1 MPTFTPTS
9 WTTGVRKVVLPNG
22 LTVLVQHDGSAPVAA
37 VVTHVRAGF
46 FDEPDRWVGISH
58 VLEHMFFKGTPSRGP
73 GRIARDTKAV
83 GGYLN
88 ASTSYDHTSYYAVLP
103 AARLP
108 EALAIQADALTHA
121 AIDAGELGR
130 ELKVI
135 IQEARRKLDDP
146 GAVTQETLHEVMYDR
161 HRIRRWRIGR
171 EEELARFTRDDVFGY
186 YASRYV
192 PSRTIVAIVGD
203 VDVEATVELARRTYE
218 SWPGAVAAHDPSP
231 EEPPRREVRSRTL
244 RGDVTQAEVAVGW
257 RGVAALDPR
266 AVPLDL
272 AAGVL
277 GAGRGSWLYRALRE
291 TGLATSVAAHHY
303 SPTELGVFSINAGC
317 EAERVGAVVDRI
329 AEATTRLALSGPSEA
344 DLERTRTL
352 LLARWSRR
360 MEEMDG
366 RAASL
371 AAAEALGDY
380 RLLDREFEQLAT
392 ATGEVVRESA
402 QLVLDPEAVSAVVYL
417 PAHEGRELTGDGLA
431 RSFAVTAVSG
441 STAPRFGTR
450 PAVAGNGATSRRAAE
465 SSSRPIADIHHVAL
479 AGFDLL
485 VRRKPGVPVVSL
497 GVYLPRVAFD
507 PAGKAGLGA
516 LTVRSA
522 IRGAGDLDAAGLA
535 FAFERLGGTLAPSV
549 TLDWLG
555 FGTVV
560 LAPHAREAADLLHLV
575 LREPRFAD
583 DQVEAERGL
592 LVEETARV
600 ADDMFRYPFQLALAG
615 AFGDR
620 GYGVPALGLPDD
632 LRRLT
637 PGDVRACHAGTL
649 TGCRGVVVAVG
660 DIDPQRA
667 LESLAGM
674 FAADPARPAVQL
686 DAPVGWALA
695 GETVVR
701 AVTRDKAQSAFAMAF
716 PGPSRRDPARHAA
729 EVWSAVASGLGGRL
743 FEALR
748 DRRSLAYTVVASSW
762 QKARGGAFLTYIATS
777 PEREEEARNEMLR
790 ELERFAGERVTAAEL
805 SQAANYLAGQTVVSR
820 QSGSALVGE
829 ILEAWLAGEGLA
841 DMADNGE
848 RYLAVTAEQ
857 VRAAV
862 ERSFGSTGVRA
873 EGVVRSRTESD
884 SPYLPARVLATR
896 AR

>member
-1 MPTFTPTS
+1 MASSLVPS
-9 WTTGVRKVVLPNG
+9 WTAGVRREVLPNG
-22 LTVLVQHDGSAPVAA
+22 LTVLVQRDTSAPVAA

-73 GRIARDTKAV
+73 GRIARETKAA

-108 EALAIQADALTHA
+108 EALAIQADALMHA

-171 EEELARFTRDDVFGY
+171 EEALAGFTRDDVFGY

-203 VDVEATVELARRTYE
+203 LDAEATIELARRTYQ
-218 SWPGAVAAHDPSP
+218 SWPAAEGARDPSP

-244 RGDVTQAEVAVGW
+244 RGDVTQAEIAVGW
-257 RGVAALDPR
+257 RGVPALDPR

-291 TGLATSVAAHHY
+291 TGIATSVAAHHY
-303 SPTELGVFSINAGC
+303 SPTELGVFSINAVC
-317 EAERVGAVVDRI
+317 EAERVGVVVERI
-329 AEATTRLALSGPSEA
+329 AEATTRLAMSGLPEA

-352 LLARWSRR
+352 LLARWSTR

-371 AAAEALGDY
+371 ASAEALGDY
-380 RLLDREFEQLAT
+380 RLLDRDFEQLAT
-392 ATGEVVRESA
+392 TSADLVRESA
-402 QLVLDPEAVSAVVYL
+402 QVVLDPEAVSAVVYL
-417 PAHEGRELTGDGLA
+417 PGGEGEELEDETLA
-431 RSFAVTAVSG
+431 RSFAVTALGGPAAPGLGG
-441 STAPRFGTR
+441 S
-450 PAVAGNGATSRRAAE
+450 ATSRQPATASGLRAVNPL
-465 SSSRPIADIHHVAL
+465 SRPVADIHHLAL
-479 AGFDLL
+479 PGFDLL
-485 VRRKPGVPVVSL
+485 VRRKPGVPMVSL
-497 GVYLPRVAFD
+497 GVYLPRLAFD
-507 PAGKAGLGA
+507 PVGMAGLGA

-522 IRGAGDLDAAGLA
+522 IRGAGDLDAGGLA

-575 LREPRFAD
+575 LCEPRFAD

-600 ADDMFRYPFQLALAG
+600 ADDMFRYPFQLALAA

-620 GYGVPALGLPDD
+620 GYGVPALGLPDN
-632 LRRLT
+632 LERLT
-637 PGDVRACHAGTL
+637 PGDVRACHARIL
-649 TGCRGVVVAVG
+649 SGCRGVMVAVG
-660 DIDPQRA
+660 DLDPERA
-667 LESLAGM
+667 LDSLGGV
-674 FAADPARPAVQL
+674 FAADPARPAERL
-686 DAPVGWALA
+686 DAPVGWALG
-695 GETVVR
+695 GETAIR
-701 AVTRDKAQSAFAMAF
+701 AVTREKAQSAFAMAF
-716 PGPSRRDPARHAA
+716 PGPSRRDPTRHAA

-777 PEREEEARNEMLR
+777 PEREAEARNEMLR

-841 DMADNGE
+841 DMADTGE
-848 RYLAVTAEQ
+848 RYLAVTADQ
-857 VRAAV
+857 VREAV
-862 ERSFGSTGVRA
+862 ERSFSSVDVRA
-873 EGVVRSRTESD
+873 EGVVRSRTA
-884 SPYLPARVLATR
+884 SPEHANRMAGVDVA
-896 AR
+896 